1 MRTHFQGR
9 LTLVA
14 LLALAVAACAPS
26 LATMQP
32 AHVAPK
38 GHFQVTAALEVGIPT
53 GTLASAIDTGKTLS
67 DAAASGSLTA
77 DQERRVFEAGLN
89 VLASPPSFGPNLALA
104 YTPVDRFEVGVRY
117 AGSGWRLGA
126 RYQLLRH
133 EQAPVDLTV
142 GAGLSRS
149 AYAIPL
155 GDFIP
160 ILEIDDFTRWTV
172 DVPMLVGASRSWFRV
187 WAGPKFLYSHFSTA
201 LRLTVPGPGGDVQL
215 ASFEGHATYVGG
227 QGGLAIGYRHLFFA
241 VELTLAE
248 AFGSA
253 SVAATT
259 LPEVRP
265 VDFSGFI
272 VYPAFGLMGEI
283 LSVRA

>member
-1 MRTHFQGR
+1 MIRASARTMTAAAR
-9 LTLVA
+9 TA
-14 LLALAVAACAPS
+14 AAALAVACAACAPS

-38 GHFQVTAALEVGIPT
+38 GHFQATAALEVGIPT
-53 GTLASAIDTGKTLS
+53 GAIASTIDVGRTLS
-67 DAAASGSLTA
+67 DAASRGSLTA
-77 DQERRVFEAGLN
+77 DQERQVFEAGIN
-89 VLASPPSFGPNLALA
+89 VLASPPSVGPNLTLA

-117 AGSGWRLGA
+117 AGSGWRVGA

-133 EQAPVDLTV
+133 EEGAFDATI
-142 GAGLSRS
+142 GAGVSRS
-149 AYAIPL
+149 AYAIPV

-160 ILEIDDFTRWTV
+160 ILEVDDFTRWTI
-172 DVPMLVGASRSWFRV
+172 DVPLLIGTSRSWYRV
-187 WAGPKFLYSHFSTA
+187 WMGPKLLWSQFATA
-201 LRLTVPGPGGDVQL
+201 LRLTVPGGDVEL

-227 QGGLAIGYRHLFFA
+227 QAGLALGYQHLFFG

-253 SVAATT
+253 SVTAASLVELRT
-259 LPEVRP
+259 

-272 VYPAFGLMGEI
+272 VYPAFGLMGEF
-283 LSVRA
+283 